1 MIYLLTSIQR
11 TNISSYSIL
20 LIQSYIVLQLYV
32 FRSQW
37 ETPTR
42 NDCSVQ
48 LFKGWLLL
56 SLPLAYLLNLVLT
69 LLHFLIQLSIA
80 IGLGEL
86 RLKFWRQETDSN
98 CHPKD
103 LQSCALTSFAILPME
118 RIVRIELTSS
128 AWKAEVIA
136 IIRYPRTKE

>member
-1 MIYLLTSIQR
+1 MAASKPTFSIP
-11 TNISSYSIL
+11 I
-20 LIQSYIVLQLYV
+20 
-32 FRSQW
+32 
-37 ETPTR
+37 
-42 NDCSVQ
+42 
-48 LFKGWLLL
+48 
-56 SLPLAYLLNLVLT
+56 NLVLI
-69 LLHFLIQLSIA
+69 LLHFLIPLSIA

-136 IIRYPRTKE
+136 IIRYPQTNEPDLNTETIWFLEFLPTLLCTIIRIAVLFRKVSFQSLPSSGT